1 MTVTI
6 DSTALMREIVADARD
21 LITDISQDVQDP
33 AAMDRETLLAVL
45 AVTAEALA
53 EVLRAEALLY
63 EKRNE
68 LYYAARMRRDRIDI
82 KELARVSL
90 VTANTASV
98 AINKITSQKQ

>member
-1 MTVTI
+1 MTV
-6 DSTALMREIVADARD
+6 DDPTAPMREIVGEARD
-21 LITDISQDVQDP
+21 LNIDIGQDTQDP
-33 AAMDRETLLAVL
+33 STMDRETLLAVL

-53 EVLRAEALLY
+53 EVLKTEALLY

-98 AINKITSQKQ
+98 AINKITGQKQ